1 MSQSAQNIVPG
12 EKLNSNGVFMF
23 ELKDLTDD
31 NDFNASDYRLNPRE
45 FFEKRRT
52 SKRPYVY
59 DLRSSEAH
67 ELENIPGSHNLPIE
81 HFETSIYQMPFAGDI
96 LLYGGE
102 DGEVLTA
109 AEILYDNGFD
119 SFCFTDSFEAL
130 LSSVEASYLSIT
142 DAAQKQIKDQLQ
154 NSDSLTGVQIIVEPT
169 SPLKAK
175 YRIELVESTAAG
187 SIKLNLKGIN
197 IFSERKT
204 ASYLEGTIIE
214 INGEGELE
222 PRNPQLSISKLS
234 GSLEEQIQLML
245 DEQVNP
251 MLASHGGNVM
261 LEGIKDS
268 TAYVRFGGG
277 CQGCSMIDTTVK
289 QGVEVML
296 KEAIPDL
303 AGVYDVTDH
312 SEGESPFFTG

>member
-23 ELKDLTDD
+23 ELKDLTVN

-45 FFEKRRT
+45 FFEKRRI

-59 DLRSSEAH
+59 DLRSSDAH

-81 HFETSIYQMPFAGDI
+81 HFETSIYQMPFAGNF

-119 SFCFTDSFEAL
+119 SFCFTDSFESL
-130 LSSVEASYLSIT
+130 LSSLEASYLSIT

-175 YRIELVESTAAG
+175 
-187 SIKLNLKGIN
+187 
-197 IFSERKT
+197 
-204 ASYLEGTIIE
+204 
-214 INGEGELE
+214 
-222 PRNPQLSISKLS
+222 
-234 GSLEEQIQLML
+234 
-245 DEQVNP
+245 
-251 MLASHGGNVM
+251 
-261 LEGIKDS
+261 
-268 TAYVRFGGG
+268 
-277 CQGCSMIDTTVK
+277 
-289 QGVEVML
+289 
-296 KEAIPDL
+296 
-303 AGVYDVTDH
+303 
-312 SEGESPFFTG
+312 

>member
-1 MSQSAQNIVPG
+1 MEVP
-12 EKLNSNGVFMF
+12 MF
-23 ELKDLTDD
+23 KFEDLTDGT
-31 NDFNASDYRLNPRE
+31 DFNIEDYRLSPRE

-52 SKRPYVY
+52 SKRPYVF

-67 ELENIPGSHNLPIE
+67 ESENIPGSHSLPIE
-81 HFETSIYQMPFAGDI
+81 HFENSIYQMPFAGDI

-109 AEILYDNGFD
+109 AQILYDNGFD
-119 SFCFTDSFEAL
+119 SFGYTDSYEAL
-130 LSSVEASYLSIT
+130 FSSADTTYLTITGTATKQLVE
-142 DAAQKQIKDQLQ
+142 QLK
-154 NSDSLTGVQIIVEPT
+154 NSDAQAGVQIVIEPT
-169 SPLKAK
+169 SPLKAN
-175 YRIELVESTAAG
+175 YRLELVDSSLEG
-187 SIKLNLKGIN
+187 SIQFTVNGIK

-214 INGEGELE
+214 INEEGELE
-222 PRNPQLSISKLS
+222 TRNPHLSISKLS
-234 GSLEEQIQLML
+234 GSLEDQIKLML

>member
-1 MSQSAQNIVPG
+1 
-12 EKLNSNGVFMF
+12 MF
-23 ELKDLTDD
+23 KFKDLSES
-31 NDFNASDYRLNPRE
+31 NDFNIAEYRLSPHE

-52 SKRPYVY
+52 SKRPYVF

-67 ELENIPGSHNLPIE
+67 EAENIPGSHSLPIE

-130 LSSVEASYLSIT
+130 LSSAEASYLSIT

-214 INGEGELE
+214 INGKGELD
-222 PRNPQLSISKLS
+222 PRNPQLSISK
-234 GSLEEQIQLML
+234 
-245 DEQVNP
+245 
-251 MLASHGGNVM
+251 
-261 LEGIKDS
+261 
-268 TAYVRFGGG
+268 
-277 CQGCSMIDTTVK
+277 
-289 QGVEVML
+289 
-296 KEAIPDL
+296 
-303 AGVYDVTDH
+303 
-312 SEGESPFFTG
+312 

>member
-1 MSQSAQNIVPG
+1 
-12 EKLNSNGVFMF
+12 MF
-23 ELKDLTDD
+23 KFKDLSES
-31 NDFNASDYRLNPRE
+31 NDFNIAEYRLSPHE

-52 SKRPYVY
+52 SKRPYVF

-67 ELENIPGSHNLPIE
+67 EAENIPGSHSLPIE

-96 LLYGGE
+96 LLYGGD

-109 AEILYDNGFD
+109 AQILYDNGFD
-119 SFCFTDSFEAL
+119 SFSFTDSYEAL
-130 LSSVEASYLSIT
+130 FSSENTSYLSIT
-142 DAAQKQIKDQLQ
+142 DSAREQINNKLQ
-154 NSDSLTGVQIIVEPT
+154 STDALKGVQLIVEPT
-169 SPLKAK
+169 SPLKAN
-175 YRIELVESTAAG
+175 YQLEFVESTPESSIQFEVAG
-187 SIKLNLKGIN
+187 ILV
-197 IFSERKT
+197 FSERKNV
-204 ASYLEGTIIE
+204 SYLEGTIIE
-214 INGEGELE
+214 INEDGDLE
-222 PRNPQLSISKLS
+222 ARNPQLSISKLS
-234 GSLEEQIQLML
+234 GSLEDQIQLML

-268 TAYVRFGGG
+268 AAYVRFGGG

-296 KEAIPDL
+296 KEAIPEL
-303 AGVYDVTDH
+303 VGVFDITDH